1 MKVAKL
7 TQTKP
12 TPFTNGIVGNSW
24 WYWFKCQHRK
34 LNIKLAKGL
43 EVCMAHGLTN

>member
-12 TPFTNGIVGNSW
+12 TPFTNGIIGNSW
-24 WYWFKCQHRK
+24 WYWFKHQHPK
-34 LNIKLAKGL
+34 LNIGLVEGL
-43 EVCMAHGLTN
+43 EIYKAHGLTS